1 MLLTGGARIVW
12 TVNMRIWE
20 QPKTVTPKCISIYCT
35 ALFYKYWVV
44 ISNIWE
50 WVRRKGYGYPES
62 SNLLYKLVLQTL
74 LQRSVFIYSLYWGKS
89 NIILWRA
96 SLGKAWVKKIEAWL
110 WQWRKQLTLSMVRF
124 LHNFNLFAGGR
135 CWWVEAGYIAA
146 CGGDGRGGRCTV
158 EQFGNFV
165 NFFHFSTTH
174 LPPRAL
180 RCQWEDAAICLT
192 MHFAILSLL
201 CIMH

>member
-20 QPKTVTPKCISIYCT
+20 QPKTVTPKCISIYCIP
-35 ALFYKYWVV
+35 LFYKHWVV

-89 NIILWRA
+89 NIILGRA
-96 SLGKAWVKKIEAWL
+96 SLGKVWVKKIEAWS
-110 WQWRKQLTLSMVRF
+110 WQWRKRLIITMVMF
-124 LHNFNLFAGGR
+124 LQNFNLFVGGR
-135 CWWVEAGYIAA
+135 CWWVEAGYS
-146 CGGDGRGGRCTV
+146 CLWRGWSRWQVHCWAIWQLRQLLPLLHYSLAPPCTAV
-158 EQFGNFV
+158 SMRGCSNMS
-165 NFFHFSTTH
+165 HY
-174 LPPRAL
+174 AL
-180 RCQWEDAAICLT
+180 CNTI
-192 MHFAILSLL
+192 HY
-201 CIMH
+201 